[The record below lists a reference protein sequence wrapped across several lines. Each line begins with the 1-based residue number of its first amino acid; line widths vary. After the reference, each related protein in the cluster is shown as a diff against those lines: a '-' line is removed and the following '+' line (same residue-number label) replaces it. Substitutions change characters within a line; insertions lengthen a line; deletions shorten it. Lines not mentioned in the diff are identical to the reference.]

1 MLLLR
6 IEWLLRRTC
15 KYFRWERVG
24 NGGEARAS
32 QAGLWAR
39 VLARGVLD
47 GAPRRRSKPVD
58 LCSRAFSVLF
68 SESLSSAEV
77 AEVAE
82 VWKLGADVADSRPP
96 SPDGK
101 RGSIRP

>member
-1 MLLLR
+1 MFCFVVASYRMALETHMQILPLG
-6 IEWLLRRTC
+6 EN
-15 KYFRWERVG
+15 WERRG
-24 NGGEARAS
+24 SSRLPGGAF
-32 QAGLWAR
+32 GAR

-68 SESLSSAEV
+68 SDSLSSAEV

-82 VWKLGADVADSRPP
+82 VWKLGADVANSRPP
-96 SPDGK
+96 
-101 RGSIRP
+101 IT